1 MANTAEV
8 LEVQSPTTK
17 DLLSSTYSLE
27 FDSLVFWMEMRY
39 SWPYLVFFGHM
50 GRFGIVISICF
61 INNDYR
67 HSETSTVLSVSL
79 HCSGKDIRDPLQ
91 PVLQNDFSLAR
102 VESMEFMA
110 DHSHYNQQVAD
121 EVLTR

>member
-1 MANTAEV
+1 MSSVSLVIDFVSRFGVVIVELGSDDNSGSAFLMANTAEV

-17 DLLSSTYSLE
+17 DLLSSTDSLE

-50 GRFGIVISICF
+50 GRFSIVISICF

-67 HSETSTVLSVSL
+67 HSEISTVLSVSL

-91 PVLQNDFSLAR
+91 PVL
-102 VESMEFMA
+102 
-110 DHSHYNQQVAD
+110 
-121 EVLTR
+121 